1 MYKRTT
7 LKNGL
12 RIITVPEKTAKAATV
27 LVVVGAGSKYETKNL
42 SGLSHFLEHMFF
54 KGTRKL
60 KKPKDVAEPLDRI
73 GGDFNAF
80 TGEEYTG
87 YYAKVSAEHL
97 DTALVWVSDIFLN
110 SRIPLK
116 EIEKERGVII
126 EELHMY
132 NDNPRMYIGQLWKE
146 VLYGDQPAGWD
157 IGGRKETVAKI
168 KRQDI
173 LDYISSQ
180 YTSENTVVAVAGKIK
195 EREVIRKVSDIF
207 NKIKKGKAKS
217 KLKVKDRGRGPG
229 VLIHKRKTQQTNLAL
244 GVKAYDLFHKDR
256 FAASLLAIA
265 LGGMMS
271 SRMFIEVREKLGA
284 AYFIRT
290 FNESDTDSGW
300 LCTFSGVDNAKLEKV
315 IQTIVRE
322 YGKMA
327 KTRISEKELK
337 KAKDY
342 LKGKMVLGL
351 ESSDDKAS
359 FFGIQELLRKEI
371 MTQEQIFAKIDKV
384 TRSDIQRTAKNL
396 FKTENLNLALIGP
409 FEDNKKF
416 KKLLKL

>member
-97 DTALVWVSDIFLN
+97 DTALAWVSDIFLN

-132 NDNPRMYIGQLWKE
+132 SDNPRMYIGQLWKE

-195 EREVIRKVSDIF
+195 EGEVIKKVSDIF
-207 NKIKKGKAKS
+207 SKIKEGKAES
-217 KLKVKDRGRGPG
+217 KLKVKDRGKGPR

>member
-180 YTSENTVVAVAGKIK
+180 YTSENTVVAVAGKIREK
-195 EREVIRKVSDIF
+195 EVIKKVSDIF
-207 NKIKKGKAKS
+207 SKIKKGKAKS

>member
-1 MYKRTT
+1 MFKKTT

-12 RIITVPEKTAKAATV
+12 RIITVPEKNAKAATV
-27 LVVVGAGSKYETKNL
+27 LVMVGAGSKYETKNL

-54 KGTRKL
+54 KGTNKL
-60 KKPKDVAEPLDRI
+60 KKPKDVAEFLDRI

-97 DTALVWVSDIFLN
+97 DIALAWVSDIFLN

-132 NDNPRMYIGQLWKE
+132 NDNPRLYIGQLWKE

-157 IGGRKETVAKI
+157 IGGRKETVSKI

-180 YTSENTVVAVAGKIK
+180 YTSENTVVAVAGKINEK
-195 EREVIRKVSDIF
+195 EIIRKVSNIF
-207 NKIKKGKAKS
+207 NQIKKGKAKS
-217 KLKVKDRGRGPG
+217 KIRVKDRGKGPG
-229 VLIHKRKTQQTNLAL
+229 ILILKRKTAQTNLAL

-256 FAASLLAIA
+256 YAASLLAII

-271 SRMFIEVREKLGA
+271 SRMFEEIREKLGA
-284 AYFIRT
+284 AYYVRT
-290 FNESDTDSGW
+290 INESDTDSGW

-327 KTRISEKELK
+327 KVRISEKELK

-351 ESSDDKAS
+351 EASDDKAA
-359 FFGIQELLRKEI
+359 FFGTQELLRNEI
-371 MTQEQIFAKIDKV
+371 LTLEKIFAKIDKV
-384 TRSDIQRTAKNL
+384 TRSDIQRVAKNL
-396 FKTENLNLALIGP
+396 FKKENLNLALIGP
-409 FEDNKKF
+409 LKDDNQF